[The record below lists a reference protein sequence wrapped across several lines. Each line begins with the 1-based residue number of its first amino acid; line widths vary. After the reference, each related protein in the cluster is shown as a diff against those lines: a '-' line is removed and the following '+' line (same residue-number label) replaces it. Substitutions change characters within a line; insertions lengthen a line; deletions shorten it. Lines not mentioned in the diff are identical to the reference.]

1 MIVFKNYLK
10 IARTYALTI
19 LIYTFI
25 FLGLNII
32 VGMYNSSATDY
43 QSTEVNIA
51 IINHDG
57 KSDLVTGLTDYISK
71 NGNLITI
78 KDDQEAMRDAL
89 FFRQVDYIMI
99 IPENFN
105 QDFISGKDVSIETME
120 LPDAYNSIYSKNLL
134 NKYLNTARLY
144 INSNVSEFSTMIE
157 QDLNNTVKV
166 SLNGQQNDIDFS
178 KVTDYYNFANYMLVT
193 ITMVVITMI
202 MVSFNEEKIKR
213 RNLVAP
219 ISYQSMN
226 RQLLLGNYT
235 VGFLIWGLYVLFSF
249 ILYPQAMFSYNGL
262 LLVINSIALM
272 IFIQV
277 FSFLLTKFT
286 SNREILSGIGNVIGL
301 GSSFLCGAFV
311 PQSMLSPFVISIAK
325 FLPPYW
331 FIKNNNEI
339 AKIAQFNL
347 DSLNPILINII
358 IILAFALVVYIITQL
373 VAKWQLKR

>member
-51 IINHDG
+51 IINRDG

>member
-178 KVTDYYNFANYMLVT
+178 KVTDYYNFVNYMLVT

-272 IFIQV
+272 IFIQA

>member
-71 NGNLITI
+71 NGNLIAI

-235 VGFLIWGLYVLFSF
+235 VGFLIWGLYVMFSF

>member
-19 LIYTFI
+19 LIFTFI

>member
-71 NGNLITI
+71 NGNLIAI

>member
-235 VGFLIWGLYVLFSF
+235 VGFLIWGLYVMFSF

>member
-272 IFIQV
+272 IFIQA